1 MTMATTSPL
10 CTISAKLQFNP
21 IGKLATGMKIDVP
34 FEGTATS
41 DRWEGE
47 WQVAGVD
54 YVTIGSD
61 GVQQLEIRG
70 RISNGER
77 TIKYL
82 AIGRGTNETGPM
94 ELIVFE
100 TADEELADL
109 NSTIAC
115 AFGSLKGNKLTLDIE
130 ALSA

>member
-1 MTMATTSPL
+1 MATTTPL
-10 CTISAKLQFNP
+10 CTITVTLDFKP

-41 DRWEGE
+41 DRWDGD
-47 WQVAGVD
+47 WSVAGVD

-61 GVQQLEIRG
+61 GVQHLDIRG

-77 TIKYL
+77 TIKYS
-82 AIGRGTNETGPM
+82 AIGRGTNDTGPM
-94 ELIVFE
+94 ELLVFE
-100 TADEELADL
+100 TADDELADL
-109 NSTIAC
+109 NSTVAV
-115 AFGSLKGNKLTLDIE
+115 AFGSLEGNALTLNVE

>member
-1 MTMATTSPL
+1 MATATPL

-21 IGKLATGMKIDVP
+21 IGMLATGMKIDVP

-41 DRWEGE
+41 DRWDGE

-61 GVQQLEIRG
+61 GVQHLDIRG

-77 TIKYL
+77 TIKYS
-82 AIGRGTNETGPM
+82 AIGRGTNDTGPM
-94 ELIVFE
+94 ELLVFE

-109 NSTIAC
+109 NATIAV
-115 AFGSLKGNKLTLDIE
+115 AFGSLEGNTLTLNVE

>member
-1 MTMATTSPL
+1 MATATPL

-21 IGKLATGMKIDVP
+21 IGMLATGMKIDVP

-41 DRWEGE
+41 DRWDGE

-61 GVQQLEIRG
+61 GVQHLDIRG

-77 TIKYL
+77 TIKYS
-82 AIGRGTNETGPM
+82 AIGRGTNDTGPM
-94 ELIVFE
+94 ELLVFE

-109 NSTIAC
+109 NATIAV
-115 AFGSLKGNKLTLDIE
+115 AFGSLEGNKLTLNVE

>member
-1 MTMATTSPL
+1 MATATPL

-21 IGKLATGMKIDVP
+21 IGMLATGMKIDVP

-41 DRWEGE
+41 DRWDGE

-61 GVQQLEIRG
+61 GVQHLDIRG

-77 TIKYL
+77 TIKYS
-82 AIGRGTNETGPM
+82 AIGRGTNDTGPM
-94 ELIVFE
+94 ELLVFE
-100 TADEELADL
+100 TADEELNDL
-109 NSTIAC
+109 NSTVAV
-115 AFGSLKGNKLTLDIE
+115 AFGSLEGNKLTLNVE